1 MVNYTHYWNDFVL
14 NNQICCYFRI
24 TLAMKDHDST
34 VVYYR
39 MTQGLVPPDSP
50 ETAHQK
56 KQCDEQKHF
65 IDMELRRM
73 RHKLLDRALKIASS
87 DKVRTCTSNEQETNK
102 SGSTINAAAAAEELV
117 NTESAGDQIHV
128 IIEATKDNTEY
139 EQ

>member
-1 MVNYTHYWNDFVL
+1 
-14 NNQICCYFRI
+14 
-24 TLAMKDHDST
+24 MKDHDST

-50 ETAHQK
+50 ETAHRK

-73 RHKLLDRALKIASS
+73 QHKLLERALKTASS
-87 DKVRTCTSNEQETNK
+87 DKVRTSNEQETSN
-102 SGSTINAAAAAEELV
+102 SGSTINAAAEEQV
-117 NTESAGDQIHV
+117 NTKSAGDQTHV
-128 IIEATKDNTEY
+128 NSEFTQDNTEC